1 MATAAVLGAG
11 SWGTALAMQLARAGH
26 AVSLWARDAEQAR
39 EMRETRENR
48 RYLPG
53 RPLAPPIAPTA
64 DLEEA
69 LACGRELVVCA
80 VPSHAVRETMAAAR
94 PSLASSAIV
103 VSAAKGIEEGTSLR
117 MSQVIEEA
125 AGMGERLSVL
135 SGPSFAKEVAAEMPT
150 VVTAAAATVEVAS
163 FVQHA
168 FATPMFR
175 VYASLDLIGVEIG
188 GTVKNVIAIAAGVSD
203 GLGLGHNTRAALI
216 TRGLAEV
223 NRLATRLGAD
233 PRTVTGLSGMG
244 DLVLTCTGS
253 LSRNR
258 QVGLRLGKGEKLE
271 EVLAD
276 MDQVAEGVRNTLAV
290 DDLARSLEVEM
301 PITHQMRCLLYEGKS
316 PHAAMIDLMTRQ
328 LKHEF

>member
-1 MATAAVLGAG
+1 MGTAVLGAG

-26 AVSLWARDAEQAR
+26 AVALWGRDPAHVQ
-39 EMRETRENR
+39 EMAETRENK

-53 RPLAPPIAPTA
+53 HLLPAPIAPTA
-64 DLEEA
+64 NLETA
-69 LACGRELVVCA
+69 VRAGSKIVVCA
-80 VPSHAVRETMAAAR
+80 VPSHAVRETMSMAG
-94 PSLASSAIV
+94 PFLGKDAIV
-103 VSAAKGIEEGTSLR
+103 VSATKGIEEGTGLR
-117 MSQVIEEA
+117 MSEVIRA
-125 AGMGERLSVL
+125 AASCGERVAVL

-150 VVTAAAATVEVAS
+150 VVTATATDLSTAD

-175 VYASLDLIGVEIG
+175 VYSSTDLVGVEIG

-223 NRLATRLGAD
+223 IRLAVKMGAD
-233 PRTVTGLSGMG
+233 PLTVTGLAGLG
-244 DLVLTCTGS
+244 DLVLTCTGE

-258 QVGLRLGKGEKLE
+258 SVGLRLGRGEKLS
-271 EVLAD
+271 EVLAG
-276 MDQVAEGVRNTLAV
+276 MKQVAEGVRNTLAV
-290 DDLARSLEVEM
+290 DELARAQGIEM
-301 PITHQMRCLLYEGKS
+301 PITSQMRRLLFEDK
-316 PHAAMIDLMTRQ
+316 PPREAMVELMTRQ